1 MTPTFSPEL
10 IGWYFVSG
18 GTQIKYSR
26 EGIWPS
32 TYLAYAQADFE
43 GEKDAR
49 TLVNTVSNAKR
60 ALHYQVEGL
69 ADAFGW
75 NHFKKRDDFPTRLNF
90 LGLCGVLSPTIIR
103 RINRMRNSVEHD
115 YYTPTEDEALE
126 YLEIVELYLG
136 ATHRTAT
143 YFPDDVQAELMADS
157 EDYDPTLNYPP
168 YIHIKLPEGEGHL
181 TVTSGKQV
189 IVDIAVSD
197 PQYFKWVSAIIKQNA
212 A

>member
-1 MTPTFSPEL
+1 MTFLLTPDS
-10 IGWYFVSG
+10 IGWYFVNG
-18 GTQIKYSR
+18 GSQITYSR
-26 EGIWPS
+26 KDVWPA

-43 GEKDAR
+43 AEKDAR
-49 TLVNTVSNAKR
+49 TLVNTISNAKR

-75 NHFKKRDDFPTRLNF
+75 KHFKGKSDFPTKLNF

-115 YYTPTEDEALE
+115 YYIPTEDETLE

-136 ATHRTAT
+136 AVHYTAT
-143 YFPDDVQAELMADS
+143 YFPDDIEAELMSDS
-157 EDYDPTLNYPP
+157 DDYDPSLNYPKTIRIIIP
-168 YIHIKLPEGEGHL
+168 TGKGQLTIAAAKEKLVEVS
-181 TVTSGKQV
+181 VT
-189 IVDIAVSD
+189 D
-197 PQYFKWVSAIIKQNA
+197 PQYFKWVTAIVKQNA